1 MAHVSLRSLF
11 CLFLSGRFTQV
22 LMYSLCIF
30 QVMYYPDWFNPFF
43 LVQFLL
49 SCVLGFVLNYSI
61 VLCTAYNSA
70 LTTTI
75 IGVLKVCTAKSF
87 IYTFSTSQLFIIIV
101 TLTDIYTI
109 SISWSFSYNAFI
121 KLYDGRKIW
130 KPQYDCH
137 HITIIGVLINLQG
150 HHPLQ

>member
-1 MAHVSLRSLF
+1 
-11 CLFLSGRFTQV
+11 
-22 LMYSLCIF
+22 
-30 QVMYYPDWFNPFF
+30 MYYPDWFNPFF

-87 IYTFSTSQLFIIIV
+87 KYTLSSSRLFKFIV
-101 TLTDIYTI
+101 TLTNIYTI
-109 SISWSFSYNAFI
+109 SQFQF
-121 KLYDGRKIW
+121 
-130 KPQYDCH
+130 H
-137 HITIIGVLINLQG
+137 G
-150 HHPLQ
+150 HFPIMPL